1 MLRTLTV
8 SCGLAVLAGA
18 ASAETAAQKAER
30 CAAQADIVTS
40 AVDARQEG
48 RDAQATKAMMEAADS
63 GIPARYAPGITPLV
77 EWVFTLPEDQ
87 LALDVGGA
95 FEKQCLDFS
104 Q

>member
-1 MLRTLTV
+1 MLRILTLC
-8 SCGLAVLAGA
+8 CGLAALAGA

-40 AVDARQEG
+40 AIDARTQG
-48 RDAQATKAMMEAADS
+48 RDAPATKAMLEAEDS
-63 GIPARYAPGITPLV
+63 GIPARYAPGIAPLV